1 MKTPIPGMH
10 YIYLIVSRTKRQ
22 ATDWGKIFTN
32 LTSDRELI
40 SNISRLNIL
49 TKMYLHNY
57 DTVSYYFSS
66 HIVTTVDI
74 VKTFYDL

>member
-32 LTSDRELI
+32 LTSDRRLI
-40 SNISRLNIL
+40 SKIHKEFKKLDSKEPNNPIKNGVHS
-49 TKMYLHNY
+49 
-57 DTVSYYFSS
+57 
-66 HIVTTVDI
+66 
-74 VKTFYDL
+74 